1 LPPFGTPLSRYDAS
15 PELGA
20 DMRRRLFLT
29 LAGALAASMPL
40 ASRAQQSGKV
50 RHIAILDT
58 TARELNTDID
68 ALFKGLRALGY
79 FEGQNLIVE
88 YRSADGRNERLP
100 DIVSEL
106 LRLNPDLI
114 IVRGTPEIIAIKNAN
129 SKIPI
134 VMSAVVDPVGL
145 GLAASLNRPGGNIT
159 GMSSMVTE
167 LEAKRLEILRE
178 IVPTMKR
185 MALLGDF
192 RNSAVAMQWMEV
204 QKAAESLAVEVVR
217 FDVRSG
223 EDINRAFE
231 TATGNH
237 VDAIRIGV
245 DGTTRPNKG
254 LIIEL
259 ASKYKL
265 PAIYS
270 AREFAFAADYADLY
284 LRTAT
289 IVDKI
294 LKGANPAE
302 IPVEQPT
309 KFDLVVN
316 LRTARSLGLTI
327 PYVLVARAD
336 EVIE

>member
-1 LPPFGTPLSRYDAS
+1 
-15 PELGA
+15 
-20 DMRRRLFLT
+20 MRRREFTMLVGS
-29 LAGALAASMPL
+29 AALVWPFAIG
-40 ASRAQQSGKV
+40 AQQAGKV
-50 RHIAILDT
+50 RRIGILDT
-58 TARELNTDID
+58 TTRELNQDID
-68 ALFKGLRALGY
+68 ALFKGLRAFGY
-79 FEGQNLIVE
+79 IEGQNLIVE

-100 DIVSEL
+100 DLVSEL
-106 LRLNPDLI
+106 LRLNPEVI
-114 IVRGTPEIIAIKNAN
+114 VVRGTPEIIALKNAN

-145 GLAASLNRPGGNIT
+145 GLAASLNHPGGNIT
-159 GMSSMVTE
+159 GMSSIVTE

-178 IVPTMKR
+178 IVPGMKR
-185 MALLGDF
+185 VAILGDF
-192 RNSAVAMQWMEV
+192 RNSAVVMQWGEV
-204 QKAAESLAVEVVR
+204 QTAARLLALEAEP
-217 FDVRSG
+217 FDVRNS

-231 TATGNH
+231 TAVGDH

-245 DGTTRPNKG
+245 DGTTRPNRK

-265 PAIYS
+265 PAVYS
-270 AREFAFAADYADLY
+270 AREFAIDGGLIAFAADYADLY
-284 LRTAT
+284 LRAAT
-289 IVDKI
+289 VVEKI

-302 IPVEQPT
+302 IPIEQPT

-316 LRTARSLGLTI
+316 LRTAKSLGLTI

>member
-1 LPPFGTPLSRYDAS
+1 MKRREFMGLIGSAAAAAVWP
-15 PELGA
+15 LGA
-20 DMRRRLFLT
+20 Q
-29 LAGALAASMPL
+29 
-40 ASRAQQSGKV
+40 AQQAGNV
-50 RHIAILDT
+50 RRIGILDT
-58 TARELNTDID
+58 TTRELNKDIA
-68 ALFKGLRALGY
+68 ALFKGLRAFGY
-79 FEGQNLIVE
+79 VEGQNLIVE

-100 DIVSEL
+100 ELVSEL
-106 LRLNPDLI
+106 LRLNLDLI
-114 IVRGTPEIIAIKNAN
+114 VVRGTPEIIAIKNAD

-145 GLAASLNRPGGNIT
+145 GLAASLNHPGGNIT

-167 LEAKRLEILRE
+167 LEAKRLEILKE
-178 IVPTMKR
+178 IVPAMKR

-192 RNSAVAMQWMEV
+192 RNSAVAMQWNEV
-204 QKAAESLAVEVVR
+204 QTAARSLALEVER
-217 FDVRSG
+217 FDVRNS
-223 EDINRAFE
+223 EDISRAFE
-231 TATGNH
+231 ATVGDH

-245 DGTTRPNKG
+245 DGTTRPNRR

-265 PAIYS
+265 PAIYA
-270 AREFAFAADYADLY
+270 AREFAIDGGLIAFAADYADLY

-289 IVDKI
+289 IVDKV
-294 LKGANPAE
+294 LKGANPAD

-316 LRTARSLGLTI
+316 LKTAKDLGLTV